1 MTTGMNKIIILLL
14 LFSGS
19 LTAQETADTLTVKR
33 GIFISGVYRKGVR
46 LNNSMLFDLYAKN
59 KAYDAEKQL
68 KRSRLLLPAGAVVSV
83 AGFAVS
89 INALVG
95 TKHTAYI
102 DNVEYTYY
110 KRPII
115 NVLGGI
121 GMIAAG
127 VCLMEF
133 GNDKKVRSIDLY
145 NKKKKY
151 DALTPAIGLNQQ
163 GHLGLK
169 WSF

>member
-1 MTTGMNKIIILLL
+1 MNKIIILLL
-14 LFSGS
+14 LFTGS
-19 LTAQETADTLTVKR
+19 LAAQDTADTLTVKR

-46 LNNSMLFDLYAKN
+46 LNNTMLLDLYAKN

-68 KRSRLLLPAGAVVSV
+68 KHSRFMLPTGAAVSV

-89 INALVG
+89 IHALAG
-95 TKHTAYI
+95 KKHSVYV

-110 KRPII
+110 KRPIM
-115 NVLGGI
+115 NLLGGI

-133 GNDKKVRSIDLY
+133 GNDKKIYSVDLY

-151 DALTPAIGLNQQ
+151 DVLTPSIGLNQQ